1 MALTRARGDSGAI
14 AANVAV
20 VPILMTVL
28 FMVMQVSLWYYGRAV
43 ATAAAQHGLDSA
55 RVVGGTEGS
64 GESTVYEFVDQTGG
78 LDITNVAVV
87 RSPTEATVTIE
98 GKVATIVPFF
108 DVPVSVNLAAPVERI
123 VE

>member
-1 MALTRARGDSGAI
+1 VALTRARGDSGAI

-55 RVVGGTEGS
+55 RVAGGTEGS
-64 GESTVYEFVDQTGG
+64 GKSTVYEFVDQTGG

-87 RSPTEATVTIE
+87 RSPTLATVTIE
-98 GKVATIVPFF
+98 GNVATIVPFF